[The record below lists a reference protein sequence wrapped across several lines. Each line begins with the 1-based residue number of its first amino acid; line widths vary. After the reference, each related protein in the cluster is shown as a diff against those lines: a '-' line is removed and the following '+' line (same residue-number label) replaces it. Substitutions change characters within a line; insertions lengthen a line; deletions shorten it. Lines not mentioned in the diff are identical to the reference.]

1 MARVV
6 ASWLLTA
13 LVLTGAAGC
22 KQGEGEPCQYTSDC
36 ASGLTCVVSSHVC
49 QSGVSIDDGG
59 TGGVDAPNDSGIDAV
74 VPDDAPSVIDATPLD
89 ADLVDAA
96 PDA

>member
-22 KQGEGEPCQYTSDC
+22 KQGEGEPCQYDSDC

-49 QSGVSIDDGG
+49 QSGVSTDGG

-74 VPDDAPSVIDATPLD
+74 APDDAPPPIDATPPD
-89 ADLVDAA
+89 AELVDAA